1 MNLNTTILALLGKA
15 QKNTLPKFWSSN
27 RLYKFGDLKQKK
39 EQKKDLLPLNIIP
52 YRKVGFIIK

>member
-27 RLYKFGDLKQKK
+27 RLYKFGDPKQKK
-39 EQKKDLLPLNIIP
+39 EPKKGPPSPKYYTLP
-52 YRKVGFIIK
+52 